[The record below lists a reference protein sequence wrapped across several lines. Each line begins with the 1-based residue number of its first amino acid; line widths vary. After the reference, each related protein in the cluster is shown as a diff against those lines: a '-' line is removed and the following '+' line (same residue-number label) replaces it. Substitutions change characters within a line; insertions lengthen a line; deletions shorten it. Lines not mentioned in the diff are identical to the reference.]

1 MFGTKEKEKE
11 LKLKRFIVMRKYN
24 NSDVFFSEQGFTDKN
39 YADEYAEL
47 MRKQDPNYNYYLFEQ
62 SKHYG
67 NGEDKDA

>member
-24 NSDVFFSEQGFTDKN
+24 NSEAFFSEQGFTDKN
-39 YADEYAEL
+39 IADEYAEL
-47 MRKQDPNYNYYLFEQ
+47 MRKQEPNYNYYLFEQ